1 MASRRCARKINS
13 QILAILTA
21 RSTLSRSEKWVSIC
35 KGFPHVFRM
44 DDDWNLAMPAAL
56 ETIRRETSA
65 AGFNMASD
73 DLTGALLR
81 TLAASKPG
89 GKLLELGT
97 GTGAGTAWL
106 LAGMDEKSHLDTVD
120 NDACVVTIAERA
132 LGNDPRVRFHVADG
146 ATFLAQLQGR
156 TFDVVFA
163 DTWPGKFDHLNE
175 ALALVAPG
183 GLYIID
189 DLLPQP
195 NWPEGHAAK
204 IPPLLRSLSERRDL
218 LITRMTWSTGI
229 VIAARTG

>member
-1 MASRRCARKINS
+1 MRDVWD
-13 QILAILTA
+13 LAA
-21 RSTLSRSEKWVSIC
+21 PRA
-35 KGFPHVFRM
+35 
-44 DDDWNLAMPAAL
+44 LA
-56 ETIRRETSA
+56 TIRRETLA

-106 LAGMDEKSHLDTVD
+106 LAGMDAESHLETVD
-120 NDACVVTIAERA
+120 NDPRVVAIAQNA
-132 LGNDPRVRFHVADG
+132 LRDDPRVQFHVSDG
-146 ATFLAQLQGR
+146 AAFLARLHGR
-156 TFDVVFA
+156 TFDLIFA
-163 DTWPGKFDHLNE
+163 DTWPGKFDHLDE

-195 NWPEGHAAK
+195 NWPDGHAEK
-204 IPPLLRSLSERRDL
+204 IAPLLQSLHARSDL
-218 LITRMTWSTGI
+218 QITRMIWSTGI
-229 VIAARTG
+229 LVAAKIAHRSLLK